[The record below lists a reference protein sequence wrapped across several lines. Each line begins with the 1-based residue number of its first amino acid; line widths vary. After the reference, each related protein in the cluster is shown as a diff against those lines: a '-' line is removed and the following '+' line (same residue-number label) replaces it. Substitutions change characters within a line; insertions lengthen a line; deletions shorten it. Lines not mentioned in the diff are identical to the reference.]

1 MSATLTKT
9 QRRQLVFITLG
20 AVALFVLVRRLPTGT
35 NMPHYDYVPA
45 GQSSVQFC
53 DPGNPQFLPAT
64 QVQSPV
70 TMTLATAGPVLAG
83 QPVQA
88 VLTLKTYSGK
98 PLGPDDLAT
107 AHAKKLHLLII
118 DPTLT
123 DYQHVHPVPAGAPG
137 EWAFTF
143 TPRAGGS
150 YRFFADFVPI
160 VTGNGLY
167 AWADMPVG
175 GVSADKKVER
185 DVSVRSERVGDPAF
199 ARGYGGQAAALPP
212 PWVSEKDGYRFTLT
226 PSAQPIRA
234 SKLVDLKFAVERIG
248 GGPVPLQVIM
258 NAFAHLVA
266 FDDQRSGFAHMH
278 PQEYD
283 ITKPPDAVHPTLT
296 FKLQLPH
303 AGRYVIWS
311 QVLIASREIF
321 APFWFNVEE

>member
-1 MSATLTKT
+1 MPIALTKT
-9 QRRQLVFITLG
+9 QRRQLVLITLG
-20 AVALFVLVRRLPTGT
+20 AVALFVVVRRLPTGT

-70 TMTLATAGPVLAG
+70 TMTLATAGPAVAG
-83 QPVQA
+83 QPVQTI
-88 VLTLKTYSGK
+88 LTLQTYSGK

-123 DYQHVHPVPAGAPG
+123 DYQHVHPVPTGAPG
-137 EWAFTF
+137 AWAFTF

-150 YRFFADFVPI
+150 YRLFADFVPI

-175 GVSADKKVER
+175 GV
-185 DVSVRSERVGDPAF
+185 
-199 ARGYGGQAAALPP
+199 AAASVPVSQQN
-212 PWVSEKDGYRFTLT
+212 WVSERDGYRFTLT
-226 PSAQPIRA
+226 PSAQPILA
-234 SKLVDLKFAVERIG
+234 NKLVDLKLTIERIG
-248 GGPVPLQVIM
+248 GGAVPLQVIM

-283 ITKPPDAVHPTLT
+283 ITKSPDPIHPTLT
-296 FKLQLPH
+296 FKLQLPR

-311 QVLIASREIF
+311 QVLIAGREIF
-321 APFWFNVEE
+321 APFWFDVE

>member
-9 QRRQLVFITLG
+9 QCRQLVLITLG
-20 AVALFVLVRRLPTGT
+20 AVALFVVVRLLPTGT

-70 TMTLATAGPVLAG
+70 TMTLATAGPVVVG

-88 VLTLKTYSGK
+88 LLTLKTYSGK

-123 DYQHVHPVPAGAPG
+123 DYQHVHPVPAGATG
-137 EWAFTF
+137 TWSFTF
-143 TPRAGGS
+143 TPHAGGS

-167 AWADMPVG
+167 AWADMPVEPPSPRLRSPG
-175 GVSADKKVER
+175 TQAVSTSASQQNWASD
-185 DVSVRSERVGDPAF
+185 
-199 ARGYGGQAAALPP
+199 
-212 PWVSEKDGYRFTLT
+212 KDGYRFTLT

-234 SKLVDLKFAVERIG
+234 NKLVDLKFTIERIG

-283 ITKPPDAVHPTLT
+283 ITKPPDAIHPTLT
-296 FKLQLPH
+296 FKLQLPR

-311 QVLIASREIF
+311 QVLIAGREIF
-321 APFWFNVEE
+321 APFWFDVEE

>member
-9 QRRQLVFITLG
+9 QCRQLGLITLG
-20 AVALFVLVRRLPTGT
+20 AAALFVVVRLLPTGT
-35 NMPHYDYVPA
+35 NLPHYDYVPA

-64 QVQSPV
+64 QVQSPI
-70 TMTLATAGPVLAG
+70 TMTLATAGPALAG

-98 PLGPDDLAT
+98 PIGPDDLAT

-137 EWAFTF
+137 AWAFTF

-167 AWADMPVG
+167 AWADMPVEG
-175 GVSADKKVER
+175 ALADPKAEP
-185 DVSVRSERVGDPAF
+185 DVTARSEPVGD
-199 ARGYGGQAAALPP
+199 AALHPADR
-212 PWVSEKDGYRFTLT
+212 DGYRFTLT
-226 PSAQPIRA
+226 PSISPIRA
-234 SKLVDLKFAVERIG
+234 NKLVDLKFTVERIV
-248 GGPVPLQVIM
+248 GGPVALEVIM

-296 FKLQLPH
+296 FKLQLPR

-311 QVLIASREIF
+311 QVRIAGHEIF
-321 APFWFNVEE
+321 APFWFDVAD

>member
-1 MSATLTKT
+1 VL
-9 QRRQLVFITLG
+9 ITLG
-20 AVALFVLVRRLPTGT
+20 AVALFVVVRRLPTGT
-35 NMPHYDYVPA
+35 NLPHYDYVPA

-70 TMTLATAGPVLAG
+70 TMTLATAGPVVAG

-88 VLTLKTYSGK
+88 MLTLQTYSGK

-137 EWAFTF
+137 AWAFTF

-167 AWADMPVG
+167 AWADMRVG
-175 GVSADKKVER
+175 GPPPPRLRSPSAPATGMSVSQPNWM
-185 DVSVRSERVGDPAF
+185 SER
-199 ARGYGGQAAALPP
+199 
-212 PWVSEKDGYRFTLT
+212 EGYRFTIT

-234 SKLVDLKFAVERIG
+234 NKLVDLKFTIERIG

-283 ITKPPDAVHPTLT
+283 ITKPPDAVHPMLT
-296 FKLQLPH
+296 FKLQLPR

-311 QVLIASREIF
+311 QVLIAGREIF
-321 APFWFNVEE
+321 APFWFDVAE

>member
-1 MSATLTKT
+1 MPIALTKT
-9 QRRQLVFITLG
+9 QRRQIVLITLG
-20 AVALFVLVRRLPTGT
+20 AVALFVVVRRLPTGT
-35 NMPHYDYVPA
+35 NMPHFDYVPA

-70 TMTLATAGPVLAG
+70 TMTLATAGPVVAG

-88 VLTLKTYSGK
+88 ILTLQTYSGK

-137 EWAFTF
+137 AWSFTF

-160 VTGNGLY
+160 ITGNGLY

-175 GVSADKKVER
+175 GAAAASVPVSQQNWM
-185 DVSVRSERVGDPAF
+185 SER
-199 ARGYGGQAAALPP
+199 
-212 PWVSEKDGYRFTLT
+212 EGYRFVLT

-234 SKLVDLKFAVERIG
+234 SKLVDLKFTVERIG

-283 ITKPPDAVHPTLT
+283 ITKPPDPIHPTLT
-296 FKLQLPH
+296 FKLQLPR

-311 QVLIASREIF
+311 QVQIAGREIF
-321 APFWFNVEE
+321 APFWFDVVE

>member
-1 MSATLTKT
+1 MSATLTKP
-9 QRRQLVFITLG
+9 QRRQLVLITLG
-20 AVALFVLVRRLPTGT
+20 AVTLFVVVRLLPTGT

-70 TMTLATAGPVLAG
+70 TMTLATAGPAMAG

-88 VLTLKTYSGK
+88 VLTLQTYSGK

-107 AHAKKLHLLII
+107 AHAKKLHLLIV

-137 EWAFTF
+137 AWAFTF

-150 YRFFADFVPI
+150 YRLFADFVPI

-167 AWADMPVG
+167 AWADMAVKGQP
-175 GVSADKKVER
+175 ADAKVER
-185 DVSVRSERVGDPAF
+185 GVPDALGTLSPSNRLHPPWTSER
-199 ARGYGGQAAALPP
+199 
-212 PWVSEKDGYRFTLT
+212 EGYRFTIT
-226 PSAQPIRA
+226 PSRLPIRA
-234 SKLVDLKFAVERIG
+234 NKLVDLKFTVERIG
-248 GGPVPLQVIM
+248 GGAVPLQVIM

-283 ITKPPDAVHPTLT
+283 ITKPPDSIHPTLT
-296 FKLQLPH
+296 FKLQLPR

-311 QVLIASREIF
+311 QVQIAGREIF
-321 APFWFNVEE
+321 APFWFDVEE

>member
-1 MSATLTKT
+1 MSATLTKP
-9 QRRQLVFITLG
+9 QRQQLVLITLG
-20 AVALFVLVRRLPTGT
+20 AVALFIVVRLLPTGT

-70 TMTLATAGPVLAG
+70 TMTLATAGPAVAG

-88 VLTLKTYSGK
+88 ILTLKTYSGK

-137 EWAFTF
+137 AWSFTF
-143 TPRAGGS
+143 TPHAGGS

-167 AWADMPVG
+167 AWADLPVG
-175 GVSADKKVER
+175 GPADTKVER
-185 DVSVRSERVGDPAF
+185 VVPDALGTLSPSNGFHPVER
-199 ARGYGGQAAALPP
+199 
-212 PWVSEKDGYRFTLT
+212 DGYRFTLT

-234 SKLVDLKFAVERIG
+234 SKLVDLKFTIERMG

-283 ITKPPDAVHPTLT
+283 ITKPPDAVHPVLT
-296 FKLQLPH
+296 FKLLLPR

-311 QVLIASREIF
+311 QVLIAGREIY
-321 APFWFNVEE
+321 APFWFDVE

>member
-1 MSATLTKT
+1 MPATLTKP
-9 QRRQLVFITLG
+9 QRRQLVLITLG
-20 AVALFVLVRRLPTGT
+20 AVALFVVVRLLPTGT

-70 TMTLATAGPVLAG
+70 TMTLATAGPALAG

-88 VLTLKTYSGK
+88 ILTLKTYGGK
-98 PLGPDDLAT
+98 PIGPDDLAT

-123 DYQHVHPVPAGAPG
+123 DYQHVHPAPAGAPG
-137 EWAFTF
+137 AWAFTF
-143 TPRAGGS
+143 TPHAGGS

-167 AWADMPVG
+167 AWADMAVKGEP
-175 GVSADKKVER
+175 AH
-185 DVSVRSERVGDPAF
+185 SERVRDD
-199 ARGYGGQAAALPP
+199 ALHPS
-212 PWVSEKDGYRFTLT
+212 WVSDKEGYRFTLT

-234 SKLVDLKFAVERIG
+234 SKLVDLKFTIERIG

-283 ITKPPDAVHPTLT
+283 ITKPPDAVHPVLS
-296 FKLQLPH
+296 FKLQLPR

-311 QVLIASREIF
+311 QVLIAGREIF
-321 APFWFNVEE
+321 APFWFNVE

>member
-1 MSATLTKT
+1 MSSALTKT
-9 QRRQLVFITLG
+9 QRRQFVLITLG
-20 AVALFVLVRRLPTGT
+20 AVALFVVVRRLPTGT
-35 NMPHYDYVPA
+35 NLPHYDYVPA

-70 TMTLATAGPVLAG
+70 TMTLATAGPALAG

-88 VLTLKTYSGK
+88 MLTLRTYSGK
-98 PLGPDDLAT
+98 PIGPDDLAT

-118 DPTLT
+118 DPTLN

-137 EWAFTF
+137 SWAFTF

-175 GVSADKKVER
+175 GAPADTKLASR
-185 DVSVRSERVGDPAF
+185 QVG
-199 ARGYGGQAAALPP
+199 ALHL
-212 PWVSEKDGYRFTLT
+212 PWVSERDGYRFTLT
-226 PSAQPIRA
+226 PSAQPVRA
-234 SKLVDLKFAVERIG
+234 NKLVDLKFAVERIG

-283 ITKPPDAVHPTLT
+283 ITKPPDAVQPTLT
-296 FKLQLPH
+296 FKLQLPR

-311 QVLIASREIF
+311 QVQIAGREIF
-321 APFWFNVEE
+321 APFWFDAE

>member
-9 QRRQLVFITLG
+9 QRRQFVLITLG
-20 AVALFVLVRRLPTGT
+20 AVALFVVVRRLPTGT

-70 TMTLATAGPVLAG
+70 TMTLATAGPVVAG

-137 EWAFTF
+137 AWAFTF

-167 AWADMPVG
+167 AWADMAVG
-175 GVSADKKVER
+175 GASADTKVEPR
-185 DVSVRSERVGDPAF
+185 QVGGFHPVER
-199 ARGYGGQAAALPP
+199 
-212 PWVSEKDGYRFTLT
+212 DGYRFTLT
-226 PSAQPIRA
+226 PSAQPVRA
-234 SKLVDLKFAVERIG
+234 NKLVDLKFTIERIG
-248 GGPVPLQVIM
+248 GGPVALQVIM

-283 ITKPPDAVHPTLT
+283 ITKPPDAVHPALT
-296 FKLQLPH
+296 FKLQLPR

-311 QVLIASREIF
+311 QVLISGREIF
-321 APFWFNVEE
+321 APFWFDVE

>member
-1 MSATLTKT
+1 MSATLTKP
-9 QRRQLVFITLG
+9 QRRQLVLITLG
-20 AVALFVLVRRLPTGT
+20 AVALFVVVRRLPTGT

-70 TMTLATAGPVLAG
+70 TMTLATAGPAMAG

-88 VLTLKTYSGK
+88 ILTLQTYSGK
-98 PLGPDDLAT
+98 PLGPNDLAT

-137 EWAFTF
+137 AWAFTF

-150 YRFFADFVPI
+150 YRLFADFVPI

-175 GVSADKKVER
+175 GV
-185 DVSVRSERVGDPAF
+185 
-199 ARGYGGQAAALPP
+199 AAASVPVSQQN
-212 PWVSEKDGYRFTLT
+212 WVSERDGYRFTLT
-226 PSAQPIRA
+226 PSEQPIRA
-234 SKLVDLKFAVERIG
+234 SKLVDLKFTIERIG

-283 ITKPPDAVHPTLT
+283 ITKPPDAIHPTLT
-296 FKLQLPH
+296 FKLQLPR

-311 QVLIASREIF
+311 QVQIAGREIF
-321 APFWFNVEE
+321 APFWFSVE

>member
-1 MSATLTKT
+1 MPIALTKT
-9 QRRQLVFITLG
+9 QRRQFVLITLG
-20 AVALFVLVRRLPTGT
+20 AVALFVVVRRLPTGT

-70 TMTLATAGPVLAG
+70 TMTLATAGPVVAG
-83 QPVQA
+83 QPVQ
-88 VLTLKTYSGK
+88 VMLTLQTYSGK

-107 AHAKKLHLLII
+107 AHAKKLHLLIV
-118 DPTLT
+118 DPMLT
-123 DYQHVHPVPAGAPG
+123 DYQHVHPVPAGSPG
-137 EWAFTF
+137 AWVFTF
-143 TPRAGGS
+143 TPHAGGS

-175 GVSADKKVER
+175 GVPAASVP
-185 DVSVRSERVGDPAF
+185 VS
-199 ARGYGGQAAALPP
+199 QQN
-212 PWVSEKDGYRFTLT
+212 WVSERDGYRFTIT

-234 SKLVDLKFAVERIG
+234 NKLVDLKFTIERIG

-283 ITKPPDAVHPTLT
+283 ITKLPDAVHPVLT
-296 FKLQLPH
+296 FKLQLPR

-311 QVLIASREIF
+311 QVQIAGREIF
-321 APFWFNVEE
+321 APFWFDVEG

>member
-1 MSATLTKT
+1 VSAALTKT
-9 QRRQLVFITLG
+9 QRRQLLLLTLG
-20 AVALFVLVRRLPTGT
+20 AVALFVVVRRLPTGT
-35 NMPHYDYVPA
+35 NLPHYDYVPA

-64 QVQSPV
+64 EVQSPV
-70 TMTLATAGPVLAG
+70 TMTLATAGPATAG

-88 VLTLKTYSGK
+88 VLTLKTYSDK

-137 EWAFTF
+137 AWAFTF

-150 YRFFADFVPI
+150 YRFFADFVP
-160 VTGNGLY
+160 VATGLGLY

-175 GVSADKKVER
+175 G
-185 DVSVRSERVGDPAF
+185 
-199 ARGYGGQAAALPP
+199 AAASPVP
-212 PWVSEKDGYRFTLT
+212 DSQKNWVCDREGYRFTIA
-226 PSAQPIRA
+226 PGAQPIRA
-234 SKLVDLKFAVERIG
+234 GKLVDLKFTIERIG
-248 GGPVPLQVIM
+248 GGPVPLEVIM

-283 ITKPPDAVHPTLT
+283 IAKPPDAVHPVLT
-296 FKLQLPH
+296 FKLVLLRT
-303 AGRYVIWS
+303 GRYVIWS
-311 QVLIASREIF
+311 QVRIAGREIF
-321 APFWFNVEE
+321 APFWFDVAE

>member
-1 MSATLTKT
+1 MSATLTKP
-9 QRRQLVFITLG
+9 QRRQLVLITLG
-20 AVALFVLVRRLPTGT
+20 AVALFVVVRRLPTGT

-70 TMTLATAGPVLAG
+70 TMTLATAGPAVAG
-83 QPVQA
+83 QPVQTI
-88 VLTLKTYSGK
+88 LTLQTYSGK

-123 DYQHVHPVPAGAPG
+123 DYQHVHPVPTGAPG
-137 EWAFTF
+137 AWAFTF

-150 YRFFADFVPI
+150 YRLFADFVPI

-167 AWADMPVG
+167 AWADMPVSG
-175 GVSADKKVER
+175 EPAQ
-185 DVSVRSERVGDPAF
+185 SERVGD
-199 ARGYGGQAAALPP
+199 AALHP
-212 PWVSEKDGYRFTLT
+212 PWVSERDGYRFTLT

-234 SKLVDLKFAVERIG
+234 NKLVDLKFTIERIG
-248 GGPVPLQVIM
+248 GGLVPLQVIM

-283 ITKPPDAVHPTLT
+283 ITKPPDAVHPVLT
-296 FKLQLPH
+296 FKLQLPR

-311 QVLIASREIF
+311 QVLIAGHEIF
-321 APFWFNVEE
+321 APFWFDVTE

>member
-9 QRRQLVFITLG
+9 QRRQLVLITLG
-20 AVALFVLVRRLPTGT
+20 AVALFVAVRRLPTGT
-35 NMPHYDYVPA
+35 NLPHYDYVPA

-70 TMTLATAGPVLAG
+70 TMTLATAGPALAG

-88 VLTLKTYSGK
+88 ILTLQAYSGK

-137 EWAFTF
+137 AWAFTF

-175 GVSADKKVER
+175 GQPVASTPVSQQNWM
-185 DVSVRSERVGDPAF
+185 SER
-199 ARGYGGQAAALPP
+199 
-212 PWVSEKDGYRFTLT
+212 DGYRFTIT

-234 SKLVDLKFAVERIG
+234 NKLVDLKFAVERIG
-248 GGPVPLQVIM
+248 GGAVPLQVIM

-283 ITKPPDAVHPTLT
+283 ITKPPDAVHPMLT
-296 FKLQLPH
+296 FKLQLPR

-311 QVLIASREIF
+311 QVLIAGREIF
-321 APFWFNVEE
+321 APFWFDVAE